1 MAATEPFTFTAEDV
15 EKGAEALVR
24 WQNPP
29 HSNRQVN
36 DTDRQRSR
44 AVLAAVAR
52 HRANG

>member
-1 MAATEPFTFTAEDV
+1 MGTEFSYTEEDV

-29 HSNRQVN
+29 HSMRQVS

-44 AVLAAVAR
+44 AVLAAVAK
-52 HRANG
+52 HRAAG